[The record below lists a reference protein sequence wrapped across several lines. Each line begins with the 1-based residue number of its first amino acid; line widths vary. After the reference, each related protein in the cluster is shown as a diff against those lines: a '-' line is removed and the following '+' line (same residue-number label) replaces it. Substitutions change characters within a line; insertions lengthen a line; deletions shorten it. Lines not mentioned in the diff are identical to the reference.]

1 MALVSNVTNS
11 NGTRL
16 LGSLFYDTSTHD
28 RPNAPYT
35 LKDYDWFGK
44 PSLYRLY
51 MEMSDPTEYLFAQA
65 YLSDWTHWKMLCD
78 AEWFKPYVARWREEL
93 ELKLKAEGLA
103 RIIQESRSPGR
114 EGHSATKYL
123 LEKGW
128 EKSTETKGR
137 PSKEAIR
144 SEANRIAVE
153 ATEVDKHMSIL
164 GLN

>member
-1 MALVSNVTNS
+1 MAQVSSVTNS

-16 LGSLFYDTSTHD
+16 LGSLFYDVSTTD
-28 RPNAPYT
+28 RDKAPYT

-44 PSLYRLY
+44 RSLYRLY
-51 MEMSDPTEYLFAQA
+51 MEKCDPTEYLFAQE
-65 YLSDWTHWKMLCD
+65 YLSDWTHWMMLCD

-103 RIIQESRSPGR
+103 RIIQESKEPGR

-128 EKSTETKGR
+128 EKTAGPTKGR

-144 SEANRIAVE
+144 QEANRIAVE
-153 ATEVDKHMSIL
+153 ATDLDKHIVRL
-164 GLN
+164 GI